1 MKKNVVMIRSNGVK
15 PDSRVEKEAASL
27 IEAGFNVIVLAWDRD
42 ADYKPTQE
50 NKRFNEKISI
60 NLIRFGNKGYFGG
73 GKKNIRPY
81 LKFRNQVIG
90 WLKSNKKSIDI
101 IHACD
106 FDTAVFTHKFAK
118 KHNIKFIFDIFD
130 FKYGNPKN
138 YIQKIIKK
146 KQLKLIS
153 QSDATIICSEERK
166 KQILGSNPKQ
176 LIVIHNTPYAS
187 IEKDNTFIIQ
197 KSEKN
202 RIKISYVGIL
212 QNGRLLQE
220 VCEAI
225 SKNDEYEF
233 HVAGFGLL
241 EEYFKEKAMKYN
253 NIFFYGRIQYGQT
266 LYLEEQCDIMLAIY
280 DPSVENHVFAAPNK
294 FYEALFLG
302 KPLIMVGGTGMSNIV
317 SEYKLGATIDYS
329 KEGFIDGLNKL
340 KSVDF
345 DRTSIV
351 AKELYNKYFS
361 WKIMQERLIELY
373 YVLIDGGKNDFNN
386 NNKL

>member
-1 MKKNVVMIRSNGVK
+1 
-15 PDSRVEKEAASL
+15 
-27 IEAGFNVIVLAWDRD
+27 
-42 ADYKPTQE
+42 
-50 NKRFNEKISI
+50 
-60 NLIRFGNKGYFGG
+60 
-73 GKKNIRPY
+73 
-81 LKFRNQVIG
+81 
-90 WLKSNKKSIDI
+90 
-101 IHACD
+101 
-106 FDTAVFTHKFAK
+106 
-118 KHNIKFIFDIFD
+118 
-130 FKYGNPKN
+130 
-138 YIQKIIKK
+138 
-146 KQLKLIS
+146 
-153 QSDATIICSEERK
+153 
-166 KQILGSNPKQ
+166 
-176 LIVIHNTPYAS
+176 
-187 IEKDNTFIIQ
+187 
-197 KSEKN
+197 
-202 RIKISYVGIL
+202 
-212 QNGRLLQE
+212 
-220 VCEAI
+220 
-225 SKNDEYEF
+225 
-233 HVAGFGLL
+233 
-241 EEYFKEKAMKYN
+241 MKYN